1 MEFKDWYKEYPLGSY
16 ITLKYNSNIC
26 RSQIIEYELINHKI
40 FMTAGIHTIIFD
52 GSSNGMYLSESKFND
67 FPTLNTSEEEFMK
80 IVNN

>member
-16 ITLKYNSNIC
+16 ITLKYDSNIC

-52 GSSNGMYLSESKFND
+52 GSPSGMYLSESEFNN
-67 FPTLNTSEEEFMK
+67 FPTFNTSEEEFMK